1 MGRLF
6 LIVVLLAVY
15 TVACA
20 YGSYHVMDFGAKSD
34 GISYSSQ
41 GTCGQERTVC
51 FKTK

>member
-1 MGRLF
+1 MRRLF

-15 TVACA
+15 TVARA
-20 YGSYHVMDFGAKSD
+20 YGSYHVMDFGAKGD
-34 GISYSSQ
+34 DISYRSQ